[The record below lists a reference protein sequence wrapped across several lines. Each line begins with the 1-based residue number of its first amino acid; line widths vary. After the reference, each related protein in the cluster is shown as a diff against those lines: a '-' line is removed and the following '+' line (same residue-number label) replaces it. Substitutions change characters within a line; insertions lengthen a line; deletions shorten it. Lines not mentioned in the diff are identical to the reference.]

1 MRFKNRSMDDGEEL
15 IGSQAGAA
23 DEDSIDAMLTKKGDC
38 IFRFDAATVLN
49 GHLPGPGLPTNLTEL
64 IANQQERLLC
74 LFWSLM
80 VQGVAD
86 RHTGS

>member
-1 MRFKNRSMDDGEEL
+1 
-15 IGSQAGAA
+15 
-23 DEDSIDAMLTKKGDC
+23 
-38 IFRFDAATVLN
+38 
-49 GHLPGPGLPTNLTEL
+49 LTEL